1 MENGSLSII
10 GSLSAKVINARQIRT
25 FSSFMIFVD
34 IGKHTIFFGLFT
46 VFKCPHRIVS

>member
-10 GSLSAKVINARQIRT
+10 GSLSAKVINA
-25 FSSFMIFVD
+25 SFMIFVD
-34 IGKHTIFFGLFT
+34 IGKHPIFFGLFT